1 MTNRILLIAALAV
14 SGCSSSGATDATSP
28 TTTSTASETGHGPS
42 GPSGKVT
49 GNAPEFTLRSLD
61 GKNVALSDHIGK
73 KVILLDFWATTCA
86 PCLREMPHMVELYE
100 KYKGRDFII
109 LGINGDGPDSSAQ
122 VPAEAHAKNITFP
135 VLLDEESSVMA
146 LFTPKK
152 DMPFWVLIDKNGNI
166 VDKKHGY
173 DTGDETK
180 IAQAVEKLL

>member
-1 MTNRILLIAALAV
+1 MTNRTLLFAALLCF
-14 SGCSSSGATDATSP
+14 GCSSGGGTEATSP
-28 TTTSTASETGHGPS
+28 TTTSTASEPGSNG
-42 GPSGKVT
+42 SGKVT

-61 GKNVALSDHIGK
+61 GKNVALSDHLGK

-152 DMPFWVLIDKNGNI
+152 DMPFWVLIDKSGNI